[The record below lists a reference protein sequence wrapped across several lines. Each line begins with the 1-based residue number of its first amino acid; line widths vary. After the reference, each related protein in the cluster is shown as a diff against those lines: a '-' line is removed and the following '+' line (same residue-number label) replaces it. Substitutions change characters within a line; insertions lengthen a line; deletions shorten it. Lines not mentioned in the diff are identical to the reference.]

1 MTKLLR
7 ASVLVLA
14 LSVCALADDGIMQ
27 GGKTPPPPPP
37 PTASATQSSD
47 EPTAV
52 TSDGI
57 IQSGL
62 AETAIQVSLSVLQS
76 LTLV

>member
-14 LSVCALADDGIMQ
+14 LSASALADDGIMQ

-37 PTASATQSSD
+37 PTTSATQSSD
-47 EPTAV
+47 EPTVA
-52 TSDGI
+52 SDGI
-57 IQSGL
+57 MQTGL
-62 AETAIQVSLSVLQS
+62 AETAVQVSLSVLQA
-76 LTLV
+76 LALV

>member
-14 LSVCALADDGIMQ
+14 LSAYALADDGIMQ
-27 GGKTPPPPPP
+27 NGKPQPSPS
-37 PTASATQSSD
+37 PTSSTMQSSD
-47 EPTAV
+47 DPTQ
-52 TSDGI
+52 TLDGI
-57 IQSGL
+57 MQTGL
-62 AETAIQVSLSVLQS
+62 AETAVQVSLSVLQS